1 MIENE
6 FSKMKWSY
14 FLRRKSDS
22 TKKIE
27 NHLMMLET
35 ELGVR
40 VESIR
45 CDNAGENINIEK
57 SLRERNLKSKIEF
70 TSAHTPEQNGCVERS
85 FGYLYSYI
93 RSTLNGVELKGF
105 KRECLWAECANFITD
120 MSKIHFKYKGRS
132 SYEIF
137 YGVKSSIVFN
147 MIPFGKRAAI
157 KRHETCLR
165 KMENRGIKD
174 MFVGYSKN
182 HSSDTYRFIKEDNK
196 VVVLSRDYE
205 WSNSIE

>member
-1 MIENE
+1 MSYGGSKYWLIIEDE

-14 FLRRKSDS
+14 FLRRKSDN

-27 NHLMMLET
+27 DHIMMLET

-45 CDNAGENINIEK
+45 CDNSGENLNIEK
-57 SLRERNLKSKIEF
+57 SLRESNLKSKIEF
-70 TSAHTPEQNGCVERS
+70 TSPHTPEQNGCVERS

-120 MSKIHFKYKGRS
+120 MSNIH
-132 SYEIF
+132 
-137 YGVKSSIVFN
+137 
-147 MIPFGKRAAI
+147 
-157 KRHETCLR
+157 
-165 KMENRGIKD
+165 
-174 MFVGYSKN
+174 
-182 HSSDTYRFIKEDNK
+182 
-196 VVVLSRDYE
+196 
-205 WSNSIE
+205 